1 MMQCTNPNC
10 AELGTH
16 TNRHQTIEGKPC
28 CVICDLPLGLLA
40 DSHEE
45 SICKPGQIVR
55 IGPHTTDFLLIE
67 NAPAFDDKVY
77 GIHFLGSSTGAKRS
91 ICMYPTALDLEKIRQ
106 WIHTNSYALRTSS
119 TCEAWYTAC
128 DATLE
133 AIHKIKFPAAENKKP
148 ADKKHSAADFLN
160 AALSHM
166 QDRAATYD
174 KPQGERSMG
183 KTIAAFNSITGH
195 LLTEEQGWL
204 LMGLLKMVRSQQGNY
219 KADNYEDEAAYA
231 GLRGECAARERGAA

>member
-67 NAPAFDDKVY
+67 NAEDNKVF
-77 GIHFLGSSTGAKRS
+77 GIHFLGSSIGVKRS
-91 ICMYPTALDLEKIRQ
+91 ICMHPTALDLEKIRQ
-106 WIHTNSYALRTSS
+106 WIHTQSYALRTQS
-119 TCEAWYTAC
+119 TCDAWIEAC
-128 DATLE
+128 VATLE
-133 AIHKIKFPAAENKKP
+133 AIHKIKFPTPEKSTGKKFDADKTQYHYMPLHSLEQINQVLMHGANKYGAENWRQVEGWE
-148 ADKKHSAADFLN
+148 HRYYN
-160 AALSHM
+160 AALRHIFAHRQGEKLDPESGKSHLAHAICSLIFLIEM
-166 QDRAATYD
+166 ERAA
-174 KPQGERSMG
+174 
-183 KTIAAFNSITGH
+183 
-195 LLTEEQGWL
+195 
-204 LMGLLKMVRSQQGNY
+204 
-219 KADNYEDEAAYA
+219 
-231 GLRGECAARERGAA
+231 